1 MRTVIFVLATL
12 ILAANSAA
20 TPPELQV
27 GRAKHAFDHLG
38 DIGNQA
44 EAAAASGAT
53 ILYTSGLGQAGYQG
67 LPPESE
73 FEKLQRTVRDYNQ
86 RAKQGGIERAIGYVC
101 ATSIVKLATFD
112 KNWGNAFRRQFKT
125 SPSEWRQQDRQG
137 NALASWY
144 GGDYAPAC
152 MNNPDWRRYEKAI
165 VRYQLETGHDGIFF
179 DNPTVHP
186 QGCYCPY
193 CMERFEAHLKAAGV
207 LAPNVTDSSPK
218 DQLETLRALA
228 DSHPRE
234 FQTCRAETAREFLTE
249 LRTYARSINPQ
260 ALITCNNS
268 LNSPDV
274 LYSQCRTYGYNIFE
288 MSKVEDFVVVEDMAN
303 QPRVDASGQTFEYG
317 PTYKQLQAICHD
329 KPIVAVTIAG
339 GDYHTPPNLVRLAM
353 AEAAAND
360 ALYML
365 WPTWPKAER
374 TRMISDIRPQADF
387 LRENASLLND
397 ATQRSDLILFLPFRR
412 WLETEHC
419 AASDLAAILT
429 KANVQ
434 FRVIDEEHFVQA
446 LESGQTKALVIESN
460 TVLTTQERDAV
471 TKFDENGGRVVAA
484 DSANWLE
491 SVASA
496 VGKPSV
502 RIDGSPLVRA
512 VVRDQQAQ
520 TIVHVFNLDIR
531 RLSSYQ
537 DKVTSVRDLKLEVR
551 VPFDRVDR
559 IIIRTAGETAT
570 SRPVEFASEKDKGG
584 VFVKFTIPRLEI
596 SSLVEIHRGS

>member
-1 MRTVIFVLATL
+1 MRTVIFVLMTL
-12 ILAANSAA
+12 IPMAGEAASPA
-20 TPPELQV
+20 ELRI
-27 GRAKHAFDHLG
+27 GRAGHAFDHLG

-53 ILYTSGLGQAGYQG
+53 ILYTDGLGQAGYQG
-67 LPPESE
+67 LPPENE

-86 RAKQGGIERAIGYVC
+86 RAKQRGIERAIGYVC

-112 KNWGNAFRRQFKT
+112 KNWSDAFRGQFKT
-125 SPSEWRQQDRQG
+125 PPTEWRQQDRQG

-152 MNNPDWRRYEKAI
+152 MNNPDWRTYEKAI

-193 CMERFEAHLKAAGV
+193 CMERFEAHLKATGV
-207 LAPNVTDSSPK
+207 AMPNVASSSPK
-218 DQLETLRALA
+218 DRLEELRALA

-234 FQTCRAETAREFLTE
+234 FQTCRAETARDFLTE
-249 LRTYARSINPQ
+249 IRNYARSINPRT
-260 ALITCNNS
+260 LITCNNS

-303 QPRVDASGQTFEYG
+303 QPRVDANGQSFEYG

-329 KPIVAVTIAG
+329 KSIVAVTIAG

-360 ALYML
+360 ASYML
-365 WPTWPKAER
+365 WPTWPEAER
-374 TRMISDIRPQADF
+374 TRMISEIRPQADF

-397 ATQRSDLILFLPFRR
+397 ASQRSDVLVFLPFRR

-419 AASDLAAILT
+419 VPSDLAAALS

-434 FRVIDEEHFVQA
+434 YRVIDEEHFAEA
-446 LESGQTKALVIESN
+446 LASGRSKALVIESN
-460 TVLTTQERDAV
+460 TVLTPQEKDAV
-471 TKFDENGGRVVAA
+471 TKFEEDGGHVVAA

-496 VGKPSV
+496 VGRPSV

-512 VVRDQQAQ
+512 VVRDQQAR

-551 VPFDRVDR
+551 VPFDRVDK
-559 IIIRTAGETAT
+559 IIVRSADGTAT
-570 SRPVEFASEKDKGG
+570 SGPVEFASEKDKDDT
-584 VFVKFTIPRLEI
+584 FVKFTIPRLEI
-596 SSLVEIHRGS
+596 NSVVEIDRGE